1 MPKNLIFSLFAKSPI
16 KPLQEHM
23 EIVHSCVSL
32 LLPFF
37 QAVFGRDWKQVEKLY
52 KEIVKLEK
60 SADTIKHKLRTKLPR
75 GLFLP
80 VPRNDLLAT
89 LRSQDKLAN
98 KARDISGLIL
108 GRKME
113 FPEEIIGLMTNYINK
128 CIEASQLA
136 SQAIGEL
143 DELLETGFS
152 GKEVYVVED
161 IVHNIDDVED
171 TTDLLQIELRAKLF
185 EIEERLNPV
194 DVIFLY
200 QIIGRIGDLADRAQK
215 VGSQLLILIAK

>member
-1 MPKNLIFSLFAKSPI
+1 MSKNLIFSLFAKSPI

-23 EIVHSCVSL
+23 EIVYSCVSL
-32 LLPFF
+32 LFPFF
-37 QAVFGRDWKQVEKLY
+37 QAVIGQDWKQVENLY
-52 KEIVKLEK
+52 KDIVKLER
-60 SADTIKHKLRTKLPR
+60 SADKIKHKLRTKLPR

-113 FPEEIIGLMTNYINK
+113 FPEEIVELLTEYLNK
-128 CIEASQLA
+128 CIEASQLT
-136 SQAIGEL
+136 SKAIGEL

-200 QIIGRIGDLADRAQK
+200 QIIGHIGDLADRAQK